1 MSNNKTQQLPKTP
14 AWQALTAHFEAVQ
27 THHIADYFAS
37 DETRAQQFSVEGAGL
52 FLDYSKNRANAQ
64 TMSLLTNLARETRV
78 EEWRDAMFAGAAI
91 NETEGRR
98 VLHTA
103 LRNSK
108 SATLEI
114 DGADILEGIR
124 GERERML
131 AFATA
136 VREGVWLGHTGKRI
150 TDLVNIGIGGSDLG
164 PRMVCEALKAH
175 RDASSPRVHFVANID
190 GAALDDIFKI
200 APPETT
206 VFIVASKTFTTIET
220 MTNAQSARSWF
231 LKSGAPESA
240 VAKHFAAVST
250 NGKAVAAFG
259 IDTNNMFGFWD
270 WVGGRYSV
278 WSVIGAAIAVSFGE
292 RAFNEFLAGAEAMD
306 AHFCEAPLAQNM
318 PVVMAIL
325 GVWYRNF
332 YAAPSVAILPYSEHL
347 NRFPAY
353 LQQLDMESNGKAVT
367 MDGKWVNYATGPIIW
382 GEPGTNG
389 QHAFFQLL
397 HQGTELIPADFIL
410 PIKAT
415 HGLHGHHELLVAN
428 CLAQSNALMMGKS
441 TSQVRTE
448 LEKKGVAATKLES
461 LSVHRTFTGNRP
473 SNTILMPQLDAKALG
488 ALVALY
494 EHKVFVQG
502 VIWGLNSFD
511 QWGVELGKVVALDVQ
526 HALASGDDATFDG
539 STRSL
544 MARLRTQVVFKI

>member
-1 MSNNKTQQLPKTP
+1 MSNIKAPQNAQQLPQTP
-14 AWQALTAHFEAVQ
+14 AWQALAAHFDVVND
-27 THHIADYFAS
+27 HHIADYFAG
-37 DETRAQQFSVEGAGL
+37 DEDRAQQFSVEAAGL

-64 TMSLLTNLARETRV
+64 TMSLLTNLAREARV

-108 SATLEI
+108 LPTLEL

-124 GERERML
+124 SERARML

-136 VREGVWLGHTGKRI
+136 VREGAWLGHTGKRI
-150 TDLVNIGIGGSDLG
+150 TDVVNIGIGGSDLG

-175 RDASSPRVHFVANID
+175 RDANSPRVHFVANID

-200 APPETT
+200 ATPETT
-206 VFIVASKTFTTIET
+206 LFIVASKTFTTIET

-231 LKSGAPESA
+231 LNSGAPESA
-240 VAKHFAAVST
+240 VARHFAAVST
-250 NGKAVAAFG
+250 NGKAVSAFG

-278 WSVIGAAIAVSFGE
+278 WSVIGVAIAVSFGAE
-292 RAFNEFLAGAEAMD
+292 TFNEFLAGAEAMD
-306 AHFCEAPLAQNM
+306 THFREAPLAQNM
-318 PVVMAIL
+318 PVVMAVL

-347 NRFPAY
+347 SRFPAY

-367 MDGKWVNYATGPIIW
+367 MDGKWVSYATGPIIW

-389 QHAFFQLL
+389 QHAFYQLL

-415 HGLHGHHELLVAN
+415 HGLGVHHDLLVAN
-428 CLAQSNALMMGKS
+428 CLAQSNALMVGKS
-441 TSQVRTE
+441 TSQVRAE
-448 LEKKGVAATKLES
+448 LEKTGVAAAKLDT
-461 LSVHRTFTGNRP
+461 LSVHCTFTGNRP
-473 SNTILMPQLDAKALG
+473 SNTILLPQLDAKALG

-526 HALASGDDATFDG
+526 RALASGEDAQFDG
-539 STRSL
+539 STRAL
-544 MARLRTQVVFKI
+544 MARLRP